1 MPVAVK
7 TAHAVSHQSFRVVG
21 ERHDTLRCCPG
32 ARAARA
38 RVRAWHRAE
47 DAVRLPACEVQ
58 LLAALCAAN

>member
-7 TAHAVSHQSFRVVG
+7 TTHAVTSQSFRVVG

-47 DAVRLPACEVQ
+47 DAVRLPACEFQ